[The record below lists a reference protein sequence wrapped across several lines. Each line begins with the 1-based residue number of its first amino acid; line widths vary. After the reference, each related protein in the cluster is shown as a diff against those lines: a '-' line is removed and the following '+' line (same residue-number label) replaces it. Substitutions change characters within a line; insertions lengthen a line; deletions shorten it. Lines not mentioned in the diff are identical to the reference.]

1 MAIFATHG
9 ASISPIGGII
19 VCESTTRIHEHQEPH
34 TLTAIQMETMM
45 TKTLS
50 LIAALL
56 VIAPIAL
63 ATLYQAAA
71 MVA

>member
-1 MAIFATHG
+1 MSHAHNA
-9 ASISPIGGII
+9 
-19 VCESTTRIHEHQEPH
+19 
-34 TLTAIQMETMM
+34 LQMETMM